1 MNKRNSLLSAEVE
14 KMNSTL
20 MDDHNTHM
28 RTVVDMEK
36 LGESVVS
43 LKGVL
48 S

>member
-1 MNKRNSLLSAEVE
+1 MKSNSLLSAEVE

-28 RTVVDMEK
+28 RTVLDMEK
-36 LGESVVS
+36 LVESVVS

>member
-1 MNKRNSLLSAEVE
+1 MKSNSLLSAEVE

-28 RTVVDMEK
+28 RTVTDMEK
-36 LGESVVS
+36 LEGSVVS